1 MSLLLVR
8 RWVVA
13 AGAVAGLALGSTA
26 FAQAPE
32 TRIGF
37 VNTERIFRESGPA
50 RQAQQKLEAEF
61 AKRNK
66 DLQDFA
72 ARVKTA
78 SEKLEKEAPTLSESE
93 RMKRQREIAELDRDF
108 QRKDREF
115 REDLNQR
122 KNEEL
127 AVVLDRANRV
137 IRQIAETE
145 KYDII
150 FQEAVYANPRIDITD
165 KVIKVLNGNT
175 PAAK

>member
-1 MSLLLVR
+1 MNLDFVR
-8 RWVVA
+8 RGLLA
-13 AGAVAGLALGSTA
+13 ATLLASSGFSATVL
-26 FAQAPE
+26 AQEAK
-32 TRIGF
+32 IGF

-66 DLQDFA
+66 ELQDFA
-72 ARVKTA
+72 GRIKAA
-78 SEKLEKEAPTLSESE
+78 SEKLEKEAPTMAESE
-93 RMKRQREIAELDRDF
+93 KVRRQRELADQDRDF
-108 QRKDREF
+108 QRRDREF

-127 AVVLDRANRV
+127 AAVLERANRV

-150 FQEAVYANPRIDITD
+150 FQEAVYASPRIDITE
-165 KVIKVLNGNT
+165 KVIRALNGG
-175 PAAK
+175 AK